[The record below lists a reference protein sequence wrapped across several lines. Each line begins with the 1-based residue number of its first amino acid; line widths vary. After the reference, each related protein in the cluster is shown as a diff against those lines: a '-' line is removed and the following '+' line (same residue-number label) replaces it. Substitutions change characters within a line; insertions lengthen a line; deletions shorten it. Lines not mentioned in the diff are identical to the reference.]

1 MNITL
6 DMIDAAAQIAY
17 DTAIS
22 TLNSRE
28 GCNLLARDMLKAA
41 ADAEMPTLVK
51 YQEHAADVRA
61 TFAALT
67 ARNDRPD
74 LKAAIDFAI
83 GVANELQKRRESL

>member
-1 MNITL
+1 MRTI
-6 DMIDAAAQIAY
+6 
-17 DTAIS
+17 
-22 TLNSRE
+22 
-28 GCNLLARDMLKAA
+28 
-41 ADAEMPTLVK
+41 AEMAAEAGMDCGGGRWIVRAETLAVFTALVRADSHRA
-51 YQEHAADVRA
+51 QEHAADVRA